1 MKIGA
6 RNGTLKADW
15 QEAFAVG
22 QELGFDGVELDV
34 GADFQD
40 SFLWD
45 PDSRQKV
52 VALQQSTGMQ
62 LPCICIGGLWKHS
75 PASPDASVQQVA
87 EKFIAGTIRY
97 CAEVGARVILAP
109 INDAGGQGYEVAMVR
124 WVHTM
129 KSVSGIAEEHEVCVA
144 LENCGCT
151 AAYQLAMVQLVNSP
165 FVQAYFDMANA
176 KVAGDDPV
184 EAIQLLGGHLAHV
197 HAKNWKADADGKREG
212 TPLDYG
218 DIDVAGCIAALK
230 AVGYDDYVTLETP
243 PLDDAKAQAAKN
255 LAFLRALI

>member
-6 RNGTLKADW
+6 RNGTLKTDW
-15 QEAFAVG
+15 QDAFAVG
-22 QELGFDGVELDV
+22 KELGFDGVELDV
-34 GADFQD
+34 GADFED

-45 PDSRQKV
+45 PDGRRKV
-52 VALQQSTGMQ
+52 LELQQSTGVE

-75 PASPDASVQQVA
+75 PAAPDGVVQQVA
-87 EKFIAGTIRY
+87 EQFIAGTIRF

-129 KSVSGIAEEHEVCVA
+129 RRVAPLAERHEVCVA

-151 AAYQLAMVQLVNSP
+151 AAYQLAMIQLVDSP

-184 EAIQLLGGHLAHV
+184 EAIQILGTHLAHV
-197 HAKNWKADADGKREG
+197 HAKNWKADDDGKREA
-212 TPLDYG
+212 TPLDHG
-218 DIDVAGCIAALK
+218 DIDVPACMAALK
-230 AVGYDDYVTLETP
+230 DVGYEDYVTLETP
-243 PLDDAKAQAAKN
+243 PLDDAKAQASNN
-255 LAFLRALI
+255 LAFLKALV